1 MYKCEIFPVRQE
13 TDMKK
18 TNLIMQLYKS
28 GVVAVIRGAT
38 AEQAEKSADAC
49 IAGGIKFIEV
59 TFTAPDADKVISRLS
74 KKYPDAYIGAGTVLD
89 SQTARIAMLAGA
101 KYIVS
106 PALDVDT
113 VKICNKYRVPC
124 MTGVM
129 TPTEAVA
136 ALEYGVDV
144 IKLFPGDV
152 LKPAG
157 LKGFKGPLPQAN
169 IMPTG
174 GVSMQ
179 NVGEWF
185 KAGAFAVG
193 AGSFLTEG
201 AKSGDYGKVE
211 ETARELVAE
220 AAKYI
225 QGR

>member
-1 MYKCEIFPVRQE
+1 
-13 TDMKK
+13 MKK

-59 TFTAPDADKVISRLS
+59 TFTAPDADKVISRLC

-144 IKLFPGDV
+144 INNAHRRSQYAERRRMVQSGRFCGRRGFFPY
-152 LKPAG
+152 
-157 LKGFKGPLPQAN
+157 
-169 IMPTG
+169 G
-174 GVSMQ
+174 G
-179 NVGEWF
+179 G
-185 KAGAFAVG
+185 
-193 AGSFLTEG
+193 
-201 AKSGDYGKVE
+201 
-211 ETARELVAE
+211 
-220 AAKYI
+220 
-225 QGR
+225 